1 MRASGRLTSVEL
13 KGDHHLGT
21 FELVYETDGV
31 DTPPSEGDLVTFTTM
46 MLLSLLTQGSVPEGV
61 VAKMLVMH
69 APERLRIAGQHPEH
83 PVNPE
88 VLA

>member
-1 MRASGRLTSVEL
+1 MRASGRLISVEL
-13 KGDHHLGT
+13 KGDHLLSS
-21 FELVYETDGV
+21 FELVYETDCV
-31 DTPPSEGDLVTFTTM
+31 DAPPSVGDVVTLATM

-61 VAKMLVMH
+61 MAKMLVMH
-69 APERLRIAGQHPEH
+69 APERLRIAGQRPEH